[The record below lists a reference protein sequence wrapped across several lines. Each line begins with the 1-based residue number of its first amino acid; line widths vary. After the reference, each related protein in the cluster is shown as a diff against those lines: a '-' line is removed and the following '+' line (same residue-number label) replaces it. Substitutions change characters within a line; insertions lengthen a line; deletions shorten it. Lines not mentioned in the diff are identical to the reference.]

1 MLSKILPLLG
11 MGVWGNGQ
19 EFWSLFLVFELSQP
33 IWDCLV
39 LDPHM
44 IFLIFPPQNL
54 DSPRQASHKRLK
66 VILTHHSIKPSWQKR
81 LMFCLIRGKK
91 TFPFF
96 DEDFSSNK
104 LDVLL

>member
-39 LDPHM
+39 LDSHM
-44 IFLIFPPQNL
+44 IFLIFSPQNL
-54 DSPRQASHKRLK
+54 DSPRHSSHR
-66 VILTHHSIKPSWQKR
+66 
-81 LMFCLIRGKK
+81 
-91 TFPFF
+91 
-96 DEDFSSNK
+96 
-104 LDVLL
+104 